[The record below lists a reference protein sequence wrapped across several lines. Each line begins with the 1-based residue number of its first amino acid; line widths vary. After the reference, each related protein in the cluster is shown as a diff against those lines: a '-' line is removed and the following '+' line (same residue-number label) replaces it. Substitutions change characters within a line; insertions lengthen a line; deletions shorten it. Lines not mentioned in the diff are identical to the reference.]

1 MTGLEYFIIANPI
14 LTYAIIFLGLWVEG
28 EGVILLA
35 SIFAWQGHLDW
46 GTLIL
51 ISFAGV
57 FIGDVIWYLVG
68 RHLKETRLG
77 RWLGKKYERAG
88 DWMDRFITDHYAKF
102 SIVSRFMYFTTHPMF
117 FLVGWHEY
125 PFKKFLWVTFY
136 SSIIWLSV
144 VFGVG
149 YFFGLTVDL
158 IGFQQVAKRAEIL
171 ALILF
176 VLVFVVGRLLQKRFA
191 KRLKNQALSEKN

>member
-1 MTGLEYFIIANPI
+1 
-14 LTYAIIFLGLWVEG
+14 
-28 EGVILLA
+28 
-35 SIFAWQGHLDW
+35 
-46 GTLIL
+46 
-51 ISFAGV
+51 
-57 FIGDVIWYLVG
+57 
-68 RHLKETRLG
+68 
-77 RWLGKKYERAG
+77 
-88 DWMDRFITDHYAKF
+88 
-102 SIVSRFMYFTTHPMF
+102 
-117 FLVGWHEY
+117 LVGWHEY